1 MAETFMMRLAV
12 VLIVSGFGASGYAII
27 MPPRLGSWDSQNGRV
42 CFSKDLGDTKKTKFP
57 IYLYNENEKKQW

>member
-42 CFSKDLGDTKKTKFP
+42 CFSKDLGDTKK
-57 IYLYNENEKKQW
+57 N